1 MPPRQECRIRKQG
14 RLRKLLTLATGIFML
29 PALGCVE
36 CLIIADRIDHLSLHG
51 TILDA
56 ETLTPLSNA
65 VLGGR
70 AFTAGEVTAG
80 VSALNLVG
88 APIGPRSG
96 DDGSFILS
104 FVTGFTPLGES
115 LLGPRIPP
123 PVLAR
128 PDQIEVTVV
137 RDGCE
142 SSFLIDVN
150 EDTIVDLDFPD
161 DVIELTD
168 PILVPPCE
176 E

>member
-1 MPPRQECRIRKQG
+1 MPDSTHQSN
-14 RLRKLLTLATGIFML
+14 
-29 PALGCVE
+29 
-36 CLIIADRIDHLSLHG
+36 ADR
-51 TILDA
+51 A
-56 ETLTPLSNA
+56 
-65 VLGGR
+65 
-70 AFTAGEVTAG
+70 
-80 VSALNLVG
+80 
-88 APIGPRSG
+88 
-96 DDGSFILS
+96 
-104 FVTGFTPLGES
+104 
-115 LLGPRIPP
+115 LGPRIPP